1 MSRLMASYI
10 LVLICSGAGLIS
22 NSYLLNKTREI
33 YFYDCKE
40 NITEHPVILKVVPVE
55 ESINNNGLSTT
66 ISGFSGDSV
75 ICLP

>member
-1 MSRLMASYI
+1 MSKLMASYI

-40 NITEHPVILKVVPVE
+40 NIIQHQDITKVVPLE
-55 ESINNNGLSTT
+55 DTINNNGLSTT
-66 ISGFSGDSV
+66 TSGFSGDSV